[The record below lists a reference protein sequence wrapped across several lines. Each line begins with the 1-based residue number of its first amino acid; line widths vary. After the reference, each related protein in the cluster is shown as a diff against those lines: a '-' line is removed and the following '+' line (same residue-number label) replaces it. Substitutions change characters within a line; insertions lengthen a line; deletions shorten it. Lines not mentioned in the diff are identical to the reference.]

1 VDELVGDRELHLLA
15 VSRPGTRRRQLTVA
29 AATLATISLLAGG
42 PLGGG
47 AAASPSGDA
56 RARALALAAEV
67 RDLQQRAEVATESYD
82 RVAGELAAVVGGS
95 VAARDGAD
103 AAQAVADAGRSQAAE
118 RARVLY
124 QSGGP
129 LGLYAGLLDSGDV
142 GMLADRL
149 QAARRVAA
157 DTRATGVRAGAA
169 VSTADAAASAVSAA
183 AERAAAL
190 QTRTAQAALA
200 VTQLLDQQTAALAT
214 ADSEVRRLAA
224 EEAERAKAA
233 QQAAFAARLQQASS
247 VAGVPLV
254 LGTQVSAT
262 GNVSGRAAQTMAALV
277 SQHPPYVWG
286 ATGPAGFD
294 CSGLTGAA
302 YAAAGLRLP
311 RTAAQQYLAGP
322 HPDLAQLQA
331 GDLLFWGPSAGGIHH
346 VGMYAGGGLMWSTDH
361 TGDVARLQPVWGE
374 EFIGAT
380 RPSAALAAT
389 VPGPSWTA
397 G

>member
-1 VDELVGDRELHLLA
+1 MDELVGDRELHLLA

-29 AATLATISLLAGG
+29 AATLATISLVAGG

-103 AAQAVADAGRSQAAE
+103 AAQAVAEAGRSQAAE

-224 EEAERAKAA
+224 EEASA
-233 QQAAFAARLQQASS
+233 

-262 GNVSGRAAQTMAALV
+262 SSLPGRAAQTMAALV

-286 ATGPAGFD
+286 ATGPTGFD

-374 EFIGAT
+374 EFFGAT
-380 RPSAALAAT
+380 RPFAPLAAT
-389 VPGPSWTA
+389 VPGPLWT
-397 G
+397 GG

>member
-29 AATLATISLLAGG
+29 AATLATISLVAGG

-103 AAQAVADAGRSQAAE
+103 AAQAVAEAGRSQAAE

-224 EEAERAKAA
+224 EEASA
-233 QQAAFAARLQQASS
+233 

-262 GNVSGRAAQTMAALV
+262 SSLPGRAAQTMAALV

-286 ATGPAGFD
+286 ATGPTGFD

-374 EFIGAT
+374 EFFGAT
-380 RPSAALAAT
+380 RPFAPLAAT
-389 VPGPSWTA
+389 VPGPLWT
-397 G
+397 GG